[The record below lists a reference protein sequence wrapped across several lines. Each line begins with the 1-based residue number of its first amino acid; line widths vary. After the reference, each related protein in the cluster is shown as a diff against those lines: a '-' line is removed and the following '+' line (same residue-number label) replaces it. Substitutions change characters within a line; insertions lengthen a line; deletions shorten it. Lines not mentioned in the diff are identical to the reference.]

1 MKLYLSKELA
11 TLFVTCW
18 PARMLGYFPA
28 PYEDELL
35 YSIVARY
42 ALHTGLSSNQ
52 KAVVREVFSS
62 STAVAISDLPSRL
75 QALVNNLQLVW
86 PTDVK
91 QIITSHTLAPIYLPF
106 LSRTQ
111 ATKVMQSMRSN
122 TGGSIHTRAGIAA
135 SGIKPQVFFRY
146 CPECIKIQFAEFGE
160 YYWRRIHQLPSL
172 SFCKEHSCKLESSP
186 AFFHPKE
193 KHLFAAAES
202 TRLDASAT
210 FVKLNEIEM
219 LFHDR
224 YAELLQSQ
232 QNRGFGPNRW
242 SQFYRHIASHLG
254 LLYKTRVQ
262 HREIKLLLENK
273 WRKTSLELF
282 VEGEQGT
289 QWIVDIFRKHRKSFH
304 PLRHLMVTS
313 ALVPQWSVNQIFEM
327 VSRLPD
333 KRIETISA
341 SQSLG
346 LSKNE
351 IHKQRKKWIV
361 LMSSYPDAGVKALRL
376 LHGGGAV
383 YAWLY
388 RHDKQWLMSNKPEKK
403 IRADARYVTD
413 YRKWDESN
421 VELLESEYGTLVNKP
436 NRPRLTQTRCIKMLP
451 RSNSVEKHLDD
462 LPNTSKW
469 LTSHQE
475 SVEDYQIRR
484 LHVAFSEIKAN
495 NLEVKRWRLVRLAN
509 IRKELITQRLETEI
523 QILKQKGASF

>member
-1 MKLYLSKELA
+1 
-11 TLFVTCW
+11 
-18 PARMLGYFPA
+18 MLGYFPA

-35 YSIVARY
+35 YSMIARY
-42 ALHTGLSSNQ
+42 AMHTGLSNNQ
-52 KAVVREVFSS
+52 KAVIREVFSS

-86 PTDVK
+86 PTDVEH
-91 QIITSHTLAPIYLPF
+91 IVGSYTLAPIYLPF
-106 LSRTQ
+106 LSRVQ

-122 TGGSIHTRAGIAA
+122 TGDSIHTRAGIAA
-135 SGIKPQVFFRY
+135 SGVKTQVCFRY
-146 CPECIKIQFAEFGE
+146 CPECIRLQLAKFGE
-160 YYWRRIHQLPSL
+160 YYWRRIHQLPGL
-172 SFCKEHSCKLESSP
+172 SVCKEHSCKLESSP

-210 FVKLNEIEM
+210 FVKLSEIEV

-224 YAELLQSQ
+224 YEELLQSH

-242 SQFYRHIASHLG
+242 SQFYQQIANHLG
-254 LLYKTRVQ
+254 LLHKTRVQ
-262 HREIKLLLENK
+262 HREIKRLLDSK
-273 WRKTSLELF
+273 WRKTSLEPF
-282 VEGEQGT
+282 ISGEHGT

-304 PLRHLMVTS
+304 PLRHLMVIS
-313 ALVPQWSVNQIFEM
+313 AMVPKWSVKQIFEM
-327 VSRLPD
+327 VSRFPD
-333 KRIETISA
+333 KLPEIIST
-341 SQSLG
+341 SQPSGLG
-346 LSKNE
+346 IKA
-351 IHKQRKKWIV
+351 IDRQRKKWMY
-361 LMSSYPDAGVKALRL
+361 LMGSHPDAGVKALRL

-383 YAWLY
+383 YTWLY

-403 IRADARYVTD
+403 IRTDTRYVTD

-421 VELLESEYGTLVNKP
+421 VELLESEYGALVNEA
-436 NRPRLTQTRCIKMLP
+436 NRSRLTQTRYIKMLP

-484 LHVAFSEIKAN
+484 LHVAFSKIKAK
-495 NLEVKRWRLVRLAN
+495 NLEVKRWRLVRFAN

-523 QILKQKGASF
+523 QMLKQKGVNFL